1 MKPVIASF
9 LQLFL
14 LIFSAGFTLD
24 LQSQHFRS
32 SMARPQ
38 AMLLDESFDFEPSP
52 KWNTSSGQAPVLSNF
67 DGKLMIAAMPDAEVE
82 YWVEMPVGPQDDY
95 ELDLSM
101 TLRNSGAILHNSY
114 GFIFGVTPQGTRLA
128 FTFGSEGQYS
138 IQELGARGDA
148 FVWQYDHARE
158 LVSYRFQQFIVR
170 KIGNHVSFS
179 VDGQPIY
186 EWTYEGISGERV
198 GLLVGKGAEIMVD
211 HLRLVRLSSGPAL
224 PDQPATDISLLD
236 PAIQWEN
243 GFAHHLASHPLQT
256 IRGSLSPQGSWT
268 AMWMNDEFVKVQE
281 NGSFIVQMTLLE
293 GHNSFTFKVLL
304 SNGTLLKRQ
313 LSVQFQQPFSMA
325 KGLVEV
331 AGEPI
336 YSQTPDLSAITGTGR
351 NFLVLIGMNQY
362 SYWNDLHN
370 AVKDC
375 EDIAKTLVDH
385 YQFEPNYVI
394 RLYNE
399 EATRTG
405 ILETMEWLQDELLPE
420 DNLLIYYAGHGHFD
434 EQDKLGYWVPVDGR
448 MDKVVDYIP
457 NSTIHDY
464 LATIDCQHTLL
475 VADACFSGSLLSSM
489 RGRYDVN
496 ERSRWVF
503 ASGGEYERVFDG
515 APGENSPFAQ
525 EMISYLMSHREN
537 TFIASD
543 MIDHVAAQVT
553 ERVKQHPVASP
564 LMNAGDAGGVFPFL
578 PKQQD

>member
-1 MKPVIASF
+1 
-9 LQLFL
+9 
-14 LIFSAGFTLD
+14 
-24 LQSQHFRS
+24 
-32 SMARPQ
+32 
-38 AMLLDESFDFEPSP
+38 MLLDESFETGLAPE
-52 KWNTSSGQAPVLSNF
+52 WNTWSGSAPVFSQL
-67 DGKLMIAAMPDAEVE
+67 DGKLLISADPNSEVE
-82 YWVEMPVGPQDDY
+82 HWLDMPVGPQDDY

-101 TLRNSGAILHNSY
+101 ALKNSGAVLQNSY
-114 GFIFGVTPQGTRLA
+114 GFIFGMTPQGSRLA
-128 FTFGSEGQYS
+128 LTLGSEGQYS

-148 FVWQYDHARE
+148 FIWQYDHARE

-170 KIGNHVSFS
+170 KTGNHVSFM
-179 VDGQPIY
+179 VDGNPIY
-186 EWTYEGISGERV
+186 DWTYEGISGARV
-198 GLLVGKGAEIMVD
+198 GILVGRGAEVIVD

-224 PDQPATDISLLD
+224 PEQPATEIVLQD

-243 GFAHHLASHPLQT
+243 GFAHHLASHPLQS
-256 IRGSLSPQGSWT
+256 IHGSLSPRGSWT
-268 AMWMNDEFVKVQE
+268 AMWMNDEFVRVQE
-281 NGSFIVQMTLLE
+281 NGTFSVQLSLLE

-313 LSVQFQQPFSMA
+313 LSVQFQQPFSLA
-325 KGLVEV
+325 KGSVDLAEDPVFT
-331 AGEPI
+331 
-336 YSQTPDLSAITGTGR
+336 QTPALSAMTGTGR

-362 SYWNDLHN
+362 SFWNDLHN

-385 YQFEPNYVI
+385 FQFEPNYVI

-399 EATRTG
+399 DATRTG
-405 ILETMEWLQDELLPE
+405 ILETMEWLQDELLPD
-420 DNLLIYYAGHGHFD
+420 DNLLIYYAGHGYFD
-434 EQDKLGYWVPVDGR
+434 EQDKLGYWVPSDGR

-475 VADACFSGSLLSSM
+475 VADACFSGSLLSAM

-525 EMISYLMSHREN
+525 EMINYLLEHRDQP
-537 TFIASD
+537 FIASD
-543 MIDHVAAQVT
+543 LIDYVAAQVA

-564 LMNAGDAGGVFPFL
+564 LMNAGDAGGVFPFF
-578 PKQQD
+578 PKQRN